1 MYNQISLQ
9 TKKRIALMLQ
19 MSSLKRP
26 DQTNVHTDPTTNRI
40 QSGTYAAGLMY
51 EIGYFVFSSN
61 SECAISI
68 TSIKILN
75 DIAQHTSLDL

>member
-1 MYNQISLQ
+1 MLQ
-9 TKKRIALMLQ
+9 T
-19 MSSLKRP
+19 SSLKKARP
-26 DQTNVHTDPTTNRI
+26 NKCTHRSHIPTTNRI
-40 QSGTYAAGLMY
+40 QSSTYAAGAGLMY

-75 DIAQHTSLDL
+75 DIAQHMSLDF